1 MTRFSYFIV
10 ASLVVGADQFI
21 KWWVQRHA
29 FLPRSLIPGFVHINL
44 VHNMGGAFGVFPES
58 GPLFLIVSSLV
69 SGGII
74 IALAV
79 LPMRGRL
86 FTTGL
91 ALVLGG
97 ALGNLIDRVRLGYV
111 VDFFAVRWFSVFNL
125 ADTCITVGVV
135 LIIIDIAFGGEGN
148 RASR

>member
-1 MTRFSYFIV
+1 MTRFSYFII
-10 ASLVVGADQFI
+10 AALVIGADRFI
-21 KWWVQRHA
+21 KWWVQGHA
-29 FLPRSLIPGFVHINL
+29 FLPRPLIPGFVRINL
-44 VHNMGGAFGVFPES
+44 VHNMGGAFGVFPKS

-69 SGGII
+69 SAGII
-74 IALAV
+74 MALAV
-79 LPMRGRL
+79 LPLRGRL

-97 ALGNLIDRVRLGYV
+97 ALGNLIDRISLGYV
-111 VDFFAVRWFSVFNL
+111 VDFFEVRWFSVFNL
-125 ADTCITVGVV
+125 ADACITVGVI